1 MVSFRSQSKR
11 PHRTT
16 LIVPLTAVSSSTA
29 LIVLAAAYLS
39 ISPVTT
45 AFAFSCC
52 QNRIPIP
59 SSSNSNSALHMTPPE
74 TPMDDDIA
82 KLQAKARALLE
93 KSKAKLAQKEQALE
107 EEETLPFFAAAD
119 SSASSNM
126 SPEDR
131 RSSVTKSTDESS
143 GLIRADG
150 DKMAQRS
157 EAEAWER
164 RPLTEVFDNELEKED
179 DVYSVASQQL
189 ADRDVAASIFNLR
202 QQLQTEDYQKI
213 FDKRNR
219 FIGEDN

>member
-1 MVSFRSQSKR
+1 
-11 PHRTT
+11 
-16 LIVPLTAVSSSTA
+16 
-29 LIVLAAAYLS
+29 
-39 ISPVTT
+39 
-45 AFAFSCC
+45 
-52 QNRIPIP
+52 
-59 SSSNSNSALHMTPPE
+59 MTPPE

-82 KLQAKARALLE
+82 KLQAKARTLLE

-107 EEETLPFFAAAD
+107 EEEETLPFFAAAD
-119 SSASSNM
+119 ASTSSSM

-131 RSSVTKSTDESS
+131 RTSVTKSTDESS